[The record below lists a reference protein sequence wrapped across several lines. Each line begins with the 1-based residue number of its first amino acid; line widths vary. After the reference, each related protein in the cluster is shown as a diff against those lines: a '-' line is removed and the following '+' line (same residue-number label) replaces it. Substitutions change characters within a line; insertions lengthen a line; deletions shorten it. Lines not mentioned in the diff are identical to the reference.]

1 MINNILD
8 NFKNL
13 DKLAKNIMKNGLK
26 FCFILGIIALIILV
40 TYNLS
45 FTIPLLYSIGL
56 VLFKLSLT
64 FGVEFIICGFAADK
78 IKKQL
83 T

>member
-1 MINNILD
+1 MINNIIN

-13 DKLAKNIMKNGLK
+13 DKLARTIMNNGLK
-26 FCFILGIIALIILV
+26 FCFILGIIALAILI

-45 FTIPLLYSIGL
+45 FTVPIIFSIGFG
-56 VLFKLSLT
+56 LFKLSMI
-64 FGVEFIICGFAADK
+64 FGIEFIICGFVADK

-83 T
+83 I